1 MIYFHG
7 GGFQCGS
14 GVSSFYGPE
23 FLLDRDVILV
33 IGNYR
38 VGPLGFLSTE
48 TLDCPGNFGLK
59 DQVEIL
65 RWVQANIAAF
75 GGDPESVTIFGN
87 SAGGASVTYHM
98 LSNSS
103 KGNVNLNY
111 FCVHFTQMLSC
122 LFSRSLPQSH
132 YTIRHILQPV
142 GATTIQGYF
151 SEARTPSRKISRL

>member
-1 MIYFHG
+1 MVYIHG

-14 GVSSFYGPE
+14 GISSFHGPE
-23 FLLDRDVILV
+23 FLLDQDIILV

-65 RWVQANIAAF
+65 RWVQENIAAF
-75 GGDPESVTIFGN
+75 GGDPTSVTIFGN
-87 SAGGASVTYHM
+87 SAGAASVTYHM

-103 KGNVNLNY
+103 KGN
-111 FCVHFTQMLSC
+111 
-122 LFSRSLPQSH
+122 
-132 YTIRHILQPV
+132 
-142 GATTIQGYF
+142 AK
-151 SEARTPSRKISRL
+151 E